1 MNTPMLASAALLAG
15 GLFMQ
20 TNAQAALYT
29 DSAAFGAIDEDFETF
44 DGLVVPS
51 PWPVLVAGGTAI
63 VTADSDMTL
72 GAFAVD
78 LNENGTWGAGNRFAG
93 VGDLVNGGTDY
104 DGSIYFTFDPAY
116 GAGAI
121 FSIYQEL
128 SGVAEI
134 TLEAY
139 GSDYTLLESYSFVIN
154 FADPFLSNV
163 GVFYGIGR
171 ATADVVGLRISGDGF
186 VLDDLRIAGAPVP
199 LPAALPLL
207 LAGAG
212 LLGAAARRRV

>member
-1 MNTPMLASAALLAG
+1 M
-15 GLFMQ
+15 
-20 TNAQAALYT
+20 
-29 DSAAFGAIDEDFETF
+29 
-44 DGLVVPS
+44 
-51 PWPVLVAGGTAI
+51 LVASGSAI

-72 GAFAVD
+72 GASAVD
-78 LNENGTWGAGNRFAG
+78 LNGNGTWGAGNHFAG
-93 VGDLVNGGTDY
+93 IGDLVNAGSDY

-116 GAGAI
+116 GAVAT
-121 FSIYQEL
+121 FSIYQEM
-128 SGVAEI
+128 SRVAEI

-154 FADPFLSNV
+154 FADPFLSNA
-163 GVFYGIGR
+163 GLFYGIGR
-171 ATADVVGLRISGDGF
+171 ATDDVVGLRISGEGF
-186 VLDDLRIAGAPVP
+186 VRDDLRIARAPVP